1 MTVVTCPGCNRAFTA
16 GCSMCVHL
24 YHSPQC
30 RPMHL
35 PSSTNL
41 PFWLVPD
48 ELPFTLAP
56 LRDPTETDSLFESDS
71 SFPGVDFDDDMPDN
85 PSPPQGDDCLLDV
98 LHFPQA
104 YTTSQKVEAQLLKI
118 IHTTGAPNGAFA
130 SIMSW
135 ARSAMSKGYD
145 FQPSPLSYDG

>member
-1 MTVVTCPGCNRAFTA
+1 MRSLKCFSFHHHIIWNPTVGLEQPHNLWHPLTLWTESLFYSCVVTLMTVVTCPGCNRAFTD

-30 RPMHL
+30 HPMHL

-85 PSPPQGDDCLLDV
+85 PSCLL
-98 LHFPQA
+98 
-104 YTTSQKVEAQLLKI
+104 YTS
-118 IHTTGAPNGAFA
+118 
-130 SIMSW
+130 
-135 ARSAMSKGYD
+135 
-145 FQPSPLSYDG
+145 PSPRD